1 MNIYDK
7 ITGELLESPDMSV
20 GYTEPGKK
28 LVAHHEAE
36 EEKWDYQILPGT
48 SEMNGGKGLK
58 GLVLVSP
65 AKPAYD
71 EYEDCLYYSKYTEA
85 DIQNEIQ
92 TKIEELTISSDALIY
107 EGTDVTLLDG
117 SSKRFTYTLKD
128 QSDVSD
134 MFNAVLLGMSSY
146 IYHADDED
154 CEVYSTTDIVTIYSM
169 LSSFKTAQK
178 TYLNQ
183 LCQYV
188 KSLKTISEIQKVRF
202 GQELTGDYLKKYNDL
217 ISSAQTEMQK
227 AIERLLATK
236 TDGE

>member
-71 EYEDCLYYSKYTEA
+71 EYEDCLYYSKYTEE

-107 EGTDVTLLDG
+107 EGTDVILLDG

-154 CEVYSTTDIVTIYSM
+154 CEVYSTADIITIYST

-188 KSLKTISEIQKVRF
+188 KSLKTISEIQKVYF